1 MAVNMKDL
9 GIDRLSV
16 PEQLAL
22 VDEILDNLPEQVSP
36 TDVPPWHMAD
46 VARRRA
52 EAAQRPGFGRP
63 WRDVLGS
70 LEAGS

>member
-1 MAVNMKDL
+1 MAVTMKDL

-22 VDEILDNLPEQVSP
+22 VDEILENLPEQVSP
-36 TDVPPWHMAD
+36 AEVPPWHLAE
-46 VARRRA
+46 VARRRTEA
-52 EAAQRPGFGRP
+52 EERPGEGRP